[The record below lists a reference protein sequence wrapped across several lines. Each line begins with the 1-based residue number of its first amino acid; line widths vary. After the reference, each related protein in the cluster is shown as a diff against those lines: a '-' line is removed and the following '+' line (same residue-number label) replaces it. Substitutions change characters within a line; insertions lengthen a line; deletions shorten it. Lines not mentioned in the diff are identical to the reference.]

1 MSDDEIIQE
10 RISGHSARA
19 IAKSRGVALSEVNR
33 ALDEFADL
41 TIDDRLRKNS
51 LALELARLD
60 AMQLVFYERAIK
72 EGDVNSGMLVAKLI
86 SVRCSM
92 LGLHTPQTAVL
103 KIVEDAAPKE
113 TGTDRIER
121 TLINLMN
128 DPTWK
133 DRDGSANQDGL
144 ADPY

>member
-10 RISGHSARA
+10 RISGRSARA
-19 IAKSRGVALSEVNR
+19 IAKAHGVALSEVNR
-33 ALDEFADL
+33 GLNEFADL

-60 AMQLVFYERAIK
+60 SLQSVFYARAL
-72 EGDVNSGMLVAKLI
+72 EGDVNCGALVAKLI

-103 KIVEDAAPKE
+103 RSSKTRRRKKRV
-113 TGTDRIER
+113 RIA
-121 TLINLMN
+121 L
-128 DPTWK
+128 
-133 DRDGSANQDGL
+133 SVC
-144 ADPY
+144 

>member
-1 MSDDEIIQE
+1 
-10 RISGHSARA
+10 
-19 IAKSRGVALSEVNR
+19 LSEVNR

-92 LGLHTPQTAVL
+92 LGLQTPQTAVL

-113 TGTDRIER
+113 MGTDRIER

>member
-1 MSDDEIIQE
+1 
-10 RISGHSARA
+10 
-19 IAKSRGVALSEVNR
+19 
-33 ALDEFADL
+33 
-41 TIDDRLRKNS
+41 
-51 LALELARLD
+51 
-60 AMQLVFYERAIK
+60 
-72 EGDVNSGMLVAKLI
+72 
-86 SVRCSM
+86 M

-128 DPTWK
+128 DATWK